1 MGNLQQFTLENRR
14 SRQFCR
20 NLQQAPKTSHACTA
34 STVLEPAEARNKKRG
49 PSCAEAV
56 EDEDSLWKA
65 LEKTG
70 KFSAMDYADEPNAE
84 I

>member
-1 MGNLQQFTLENRR
+1 
-14 SRQFCR
+14 
-20 NLQQAPKTSHACTA
+20 
-34 STVLEPAEARNKKRG
+34 VLEPVDARNKKCG
-49 PSCAEAV
+49 YGCAEAV